1 LASQTLRSLAGRA
14 KLAFTD
20 AAPVILF
27 FLIAFYSILWLFG
40 VKYIIVVSVLATL
53 FKVRCRKRQTM
64 AKLLSMAAVQLSLA
78 VLAFLAGHWLILCVI
93 LNILVPFLL
102 VFLQSTQFNQKGYF
116 TSAMGFVFFQLN
128 PVAVSEFG
136 RFFCAMTYG
145 LLLLAGAL
153 LIYSRGRERDVDYG
167 LERRGLEVLAGH
179 LSAWAAGEENAEAG
193 ELLSIQRALCKQ
205 VEQSRGISYA
215 VKREGQIH
223 YMAALLF
230 QRSAYFL
237 TVLRENGVGEEE
249 KRFLLRLCA
258 FLREFNGCWPGTGTK
273 AGADGEENGS
283 RALRENGEELARD
296 AGMREDGIGRFGEQ
310 TVSLLLT
317 LLSRLEQRDL
327 PLAAVR
333 RRSGEK
339 GRPLA
344 WILQRFR
351 PDTFE
356 MRFSLRLSSVLTL
369 GFLFSRL
376 SGCNH
381 AYWFVLNAFLLLQP
395 MYEDSAF
402 RLKNRFIGTVAGCTL
417 LYFVLPLF
425 PGSRG
430 ISPWPP

>member
-1 LASQTLRSLAGRA
+1 MASQTLRSLAGRA

-136 RFFCAMTYG
+136 RFLCAMTYG

-193 ELLSIQRALCKQ
+193 SCSPSSARSANRWNRA
-205 VEQSRGISYA
+205 GDSYA

-237 TVLRENGVGEEE
+237 TVLRENGIGEEE

-258 FLREFNGCWPGTGTK
+258 FLREFNRCWPGTGTK
-273 AGADGEENGS
+273 AGADGEENYS
-283 RALRENGEELARD
+283 RALRENGEELARE
-296 AGMREDGIGRFGEQ
+296 AGLREDGIGRFGEQ

-376 SGCNH
+376 SGCQSRLLVCAQRISFAAAHVRGQRLPPEKPLYRHCGGLH
-381 AYWFVLNAFLLLQP
+381 AVVFCAAAVSRGP
-395 MYEDSAF
+395 GAF
-402 RLKNRFIGTVAGCTL
+402 RL
-417 LYFVLPLF
+417 
-425 PGSRG
+425 
-430 ISPWPP
+430 PP

>member
-1 LASQTLRSLAGRA
+1 MASQALRSFAGRA

-78 VLAFLAGHWLILCVI
+78 VLAFFAGHWLILCVI

-128 PVAVSEFG
+128 PVSVSEFG
-136 RFFCAMTYG
+136 RFLCAMTYG

-205 VEQSRGISYA
+205 VEQIRGISYA

-237 TVLRENGVGEEE
+237 TVLRENG
-249 KRFLLRLCA
+249 
-258 FLREFNGCWPGTGTK
+258 
-273 AGADGEENGS
+273 
-283 RALRENGEELARD
+283 
-296 AGMREDGIGRFGEQ
+296 IG
-310 TVSLLLT
+310 
-317 LLSRLEQRDL
+317 
-327 PLAAVR
+327 
-333 RRSGEK
+333 
-339 GRPLA
+339 
-344 WILQRFR
+344 
-351 PDTFE
+351 
-356 MRFSLRLSSVLTL
+356 
-369 GFLFSRL
+369 
-376 SGCNH
+376 
-381 AYWFVLNAFLLLQP
+381 
-395 MYEDSAF
+395 
-402 RLKNRFIGTVAGCTL
+402 
-417 LYFVLPLF
+417 
-425 PGSRG
+425 
-430 ISPWPP
+430 